1 MRKVE
6 LKGYII
12 FDEEELNHGKHLV
25 EQINHELYNVDG
37 VIEWELEEMSNI
49 EIEYKQEEDDED
61 EV

>member
-12 FDEEELNHGKHLV
+12 FDEEELSHGNHMV

-37 VIEWELEEMSNI
+37 VIEWELEEVSNI
-49 EIEYKQEEDDED
+49 EIEYKKEEDDED